1 LVAATT
7 TLTINEDDS
16 DSAAGKNKWKSN
28 YLMLSTRVLE
38 ATFSCR
44 AVGEILLLVAGA
56 GAIAS

>member
-7 TLTINEDDS
+7 TPINEDDS
-16 DSAAGKNKWKSN
+16 DSAAGKSKWKSN